1 MSTIAQSTTLS
12 TGQFMSYKEEVS
24 ELDWKALDI
33 SAENMT
39 KMVKCK
45 NFVEN
50 FKKSAFGHY
59 FNDSFYDQSQG
70 LSRFEQVTYVYAF
83 TMLIAFKFTDINF
96 DIDNNTIADYARQ
109 YEEIADIEELTFI
122 FECAFNDANLTKV
135 KSNEDV
141 YIELNR
147 SVTTGDRSSRAAD
160 VQDIDKL
167 IKRLWNSPD
176 YCTNIRERV
185 IYFIFEDDYIIKKHA
200 LTLSLE
206 KIIKDY
212 KGTKQWINDLL
223 LVEEMNKI

>member
-1 MSTIAQSTTLS
+1 
-12 TGQFMSYKEEVS
+12 MSYKEEVP

-45 NFVEN
+45 NFLEN
-50 FKKSAFGHY
+50 FKNSAFGYY
-59 FNDSFYDQSQG
+59 FNESFYDQSQG
-70 LSRFEQVTYVYAF
+70 KSRFENIAYVYGF
-83 TMLIAFKFTDINF
+83 TMLIAFKWTDINF
-96 DIDNNTIADYARQ
+96 DNTNNPMAIYARQ

-122 FECAFNDANLTKV
+122 FECAFNDANLTQV

-141 YIELNR
+141 YIEINR

-167 IKRLWNSPD
+167 NKRLWNSPD

-185 IYFIFEDDYIIKKHA
+185 IYFIFEDDYIVKKYNMD
-200 LTLSLE
+200 LE
-206 KIIKDY
+206 TVVKDYNETQKIIKDF
-212 KGTKQWINDLL
+212 Q
-223 LVEEMNKI
+223 LVDEMQKI